1 MLCLPHASGCEGALL
16 GSAPYM
22 GTLCSAADQRMTSS
36 MAPGTQAELSEELQL
51 PLGGALLTQGL
62 LGGLEVTLPP
72 SCSFWGWFGAG
83 F

>member
-1 MLCLPHASGCEGALL
+1 MASCSACEGALL
-16 GSAPYM
+16 GSAPHV
-22 GTLCSAADQRMTSS
+22 GSLCSAA
-36 MAPGTQAELSEELQL
+36 EL

-72 SCSFWGWFGAG
+72 SCSFWGRFGAG